1 MQSDTEILESVT
13 KPHDVRRRRHESTLS
28 CAVTWE
34 AMTATLLP
42 YALWNLVEPFL
53 PIPPRPKGG
62 RPRIPN
68 QACLTGILFVLRV
81 SAKELDDG
89 VSA

>member
-1 MQSDTEILESVT
+1 
-13 KPHDVRRRRHESTLS
+13 
-28 CAVTWE
+28 
-34 AMTATLLP
+34 MTATLLP